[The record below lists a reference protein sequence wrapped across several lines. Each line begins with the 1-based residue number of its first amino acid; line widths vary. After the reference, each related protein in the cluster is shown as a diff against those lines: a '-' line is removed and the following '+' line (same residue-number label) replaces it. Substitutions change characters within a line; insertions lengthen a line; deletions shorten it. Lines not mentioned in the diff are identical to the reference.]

1 MIKVSRKG
9 QITIPKEIRDRLKI
23 SVGDYLIVR
32 LIDDK
37 IVIEKPYFPDPGEPV
52 GIKEYRRI
60 ISELEE
66 TRNKWA

>member
-37 IVIEKPYFPDPGEPV
+37 IVIEKPCFPDPGEPV
-52 GIKEYRRI
+52 GVKEYRRI

-66 TRNKWA
+66 IRNKWV